1 MHGINGWQIGGREVA
16 ENQDEADSESLY
28 DTLLNEIVP
37 TYYYDREK
45 WIKMMVES
53 IATSSVQFSA
63 SRMLRDYSRKM
74 YNNEN
79 KK

>member
-1 MHGINGWQIGGREVA
+1 MA